1 MLSYINV
8 GSVALL
14 NFYIFKG
21 KHFTHNFITKCES
34 SVTMVMQFKTWII
47 TILFDK
53 WISHFIAFVQN
64 FESDLCLT
72 NHHLFILNDH
82 NSHVTLDVI
91 LKTMSVG
98 LDLITPPSHTSHA
111 L

>member
-1 MLSYINV
+1 
-8 GSVALL
+8 
-14 NFYIFKG
+14 
-21 KHFTHNFITKCES
+21 
-34 SVTMVMQFKTWII
+34 MVMQLKAWII
-47 TILFDK
+47 SILFDK

-64 FESDLCLT
+64 FEGDLCLT
-72 NHHLFILNDH
+72 NHHLLILNGH
-82 NSHVTLDVI
+82 NSHLTLNVI